1 MLAAVAATAVP
12 TLLFDE
18 EAFVAATGP
27 DDGGDACGSDGASG
41 GWIGRGGSE
50 VCNG

>member
-1 MLAAVAATAVP
+1 VLAAVAATAVP

-27 DDGGDACGSDGASG
+27 DDGADACGFGGGSG
-41 GWIGRGGSE
+41 GWIERGGSE
-50 VCNG
+50 VCIG